1 MQMTPKEWANH
12 CKQLANADREVMSML
27 QTVID
32 DANMDGYELHLIDS
46 HSDMALYI
54 TQTYPNCPPTKAYHV
69 VNELITWADNKR
81 SYPSDCSGKE
91 KCEQ

>member
-1 MQMTPKEWANH
+1 MS
-12 CKQLANADREVMSML
+12 KQLANADREVMSMI

-54 TQTYPNCPPTKAYHV
+54 TKTYPNCLPIMAYHV
-69 VNELITWADNKR
+69 VNELILWAENKR
-81 SYPSDCSGKE
+81 MCMAMRED
-91 KCEQ
+91 